1 MRGRSG
7 RRRVTMAAM
16 NRASRAGSAVF
27 SAVLGSLLTV
37 GPVSAAPGAGQTA
50 PTPAWGNCDRFVTDA
65 YLPSA
70 QCTTVPVPLDDA
82 NPAGP
87 QANLAVIKI
96 PARGDRIGVLMMN
109 PGGPGASAV
118 DAMVSLAD
126 SLAGSSVAEHFDLVA
141 FDPRGVGHSTPEL
154 RCLSD
159 AEQDAWRR
167 ESMVDYSPA
176 GVARI
181 EELNRTMA
189 GECLDRMGKEFLAR
203 VGTASTAKDM
213 DAVRQALGEDQINF
227 LGYSYGTELGT
238 AYLER
243 FANRVRTM
251 VLDGAIDP
259 DQNPLDSLV
268 EQMAGFQVAFND
280 FAADC
285 AQSPDCPLGT
295 DPAQFVNRYHQLVN
309 PLVTKPGPTSDPRGL
324 SYSDA
329 LTGTINAL
337 YTPQYWKYL
346 TSGLLGLQRGSDA
359 GDLLML
365 ADDYDGRDDNGH
377 YSNGQDA
384 FNAIRCVDSP
394 TSSDP
399 AVWAQVDKQIRQR
412 APFLSYGDFTGY
424 APRDLCAF
432 WPVPPTS
439 APHVVAAAP
448 AGSVVVVSTTHDPAT
463 PYQAGVDLARQLDA
477 PLITFDGTQHT
488 VVFDGNDCVDDAVVS
503 YFVDRAVPGNLSC

>member
-1 MRGRSG
+1 MTRS
-7 RRRVTMAAM
+7 
-16 NRASRAGSAVF
+16 SRAGSAVF
-27 SAVLGSLLTV
+27 AMSTPVFSAAVCALLAV
-37 GPVSAAPGAGQTA
+37 GVTAGPAVAAPGVGQTA
-50 PTPAWGNCDRFVTDA
+50 PALWGGCERFVTDT
-65 YLPSA
+65 YLPRA
-70 QCTTVPVPLDDA
+70 QCTTVAVPIDDA

-87 QANLAVIKI
+87 QADLAVIKI
-96 PARGDRIGVLMMN
+96 PARGDRIGSLMIN

-118 DAMVSLAD
+118 DAVVGLADRLAD
-126 SLAGSSVAEHFDLVA
+126 SPITERFDLVA
-141 FDPRGVGHSTPEL
+141 FDPRGVGYSTPEL

-159 AEQDAWRR
+159 AEQDAWR
-167 ESMVDYSPA
+167 SVPMVDYSLA

-181 EELNRTMA
+181 EDLNKTMA
-189 GECLDRMGKEFLAR
+189 RKCVERMGKEFLAG
-203 VGTASTAKDM
+203 VGTASAAKDM
-213 DAVRQALGEDQINF
+213 DAVRAALGDDQINY
-227 LGYSYGTELGT
+227 LGYSYGTQLGT
-238 AYLER
+238 AYVER
-243 FANRVRTM
+243 FPNRVRTM

-268 EQMAGFQVAFND
+268 EQMAGFQVAFD
-280 FAADC
+280 DYAADC
-285 AQSPDCPLGT
+285 AKSPDCPLGT
-295 DPAQFVNRYHQLVN
+295 DPAAFVDRYHQLVN
-309 PLVTKPGPTSDPRGL
+309 PLVGEPGPTSDPRGL

-329 LTGTINAL
+329 ITGTVNAL

-359 GDLLML
+359 GDLLLL
-365 ADDYDGRDDNGH
+365 ADDYNGRDDNGH

-399 AVWAQVDKQIRQR
+399 AVWAQVDKQVRQR

-439 APHVVAAAP
+439 TPHAVGAAP

-463 PYQAGVDLARQLDA
+463 PYEAGVDLARQLQA

-488 VVFDGNDCVDDAVVS
+488 AVFDGDACVDDAVVS
-503 YFVDRAVPGNLSC
+503 YFVDRKAPGNISC